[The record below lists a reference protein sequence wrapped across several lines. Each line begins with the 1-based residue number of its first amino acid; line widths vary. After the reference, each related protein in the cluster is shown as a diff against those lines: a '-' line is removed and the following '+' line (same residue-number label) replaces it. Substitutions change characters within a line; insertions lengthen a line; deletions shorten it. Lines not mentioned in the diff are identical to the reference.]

1 VALSALLADP
11 LPAKSRSTCRTVP
24 PRHLVR
30 SIFRLAW
37 PVFIAQI
44 AIMASGVLD
53 TVMVGRY
60 GAVDLAAIGIG
71 SSIYFTVFIGLVG
84 IVQAL
89 SPIAAQL
96 HGANRDGEIGEEVR
110 QTVWIAFGL
119 TFIGAALLS
128 MPGPFL
134 DFSGAPQPVQARVRE
149 YLAWIALSLPPTLLF
164 RVFYSLTT
172 AVSRPRAVMMLNL
185 VYFAIKAPLTYCLIY
200 GAFGMP
206 EMGGPGAG
214 LATAIASWCIF
225 VAAWLLCLR
234 DPFYR
239 PFQVFARWSWPNWPI
254 IWTHLRLGVPMGLT
268 FFVEVTSFTFMA
280 LFLARLGAATS
291 AAHQIAANVSA
302 VLYMVGLAIGNA
314 TGVLIAQAI
323 GRGNWREA
331 RSTGLAGMGMCISI
345 GIIAAIVLW
354 YEAGAIVGLYT
365 RDPAVARIATALLA
379 FVAFYQIVDA
389 LQVVIVNALRGY
401 RVAFVPMVVYTGSLW
416 GLGLGG
422 GYLIGLTDSPWA
434 AALGLP
440 VPMGAPGFWL
450 SAAVSVAVAALIL
463 FVYFLRVSEPRDA
476 EGIS

>member
-1 VALSALLADP
+1 MPSTYLA
-11 LPAKSRSTCRTVP
+11 
-24 PRHLVR
+24 R

-44 AIMASGVLD
+44 AIMASAVLD
-53 TVMVGRY
+53 TAMVGRY

-71 SSIYFTVFIGLVG
+71 SSIYFTVFIALVG

-96 HGANRDGEIGEEVR
+96 HGAGKDAQIGEEVR
-110 QTVWIAFGL
+110 QTVWIALGL
-119 TFIGAALLS
+119 TVIGAGVLG

-134 DFSGAPQPVQARVRE
+134 DFSGAPDPVQVRVRE

-185 VYFAIKAPLTYCLIY
+185 VYFAIKAPLTWCFIY
-200 GAFGMP
+200 GAFGIP

-214 LATAIASWCIF
+214 LATAIASWCIC
-225 VAAWLLCLR
+225 AAACLACLR

-239 PFQVFARWSWPNWPI
+239 PFQVFARWSWPDWTI
-254 IWTHLRLGVPMGLT
+254 IRTHLRLGVPMGLT

-314 TGVLIAQAI
+314 TGVLTAQAI
-323 GRGNWREA
+323 GRGNWQDA
-331 RSTGLAGMGMCISI
+331 RRTGLAGMGMCLSV
-345 GIIAAIVLW
+345 GIAAAGVLS
-354 YEAGAIVGLYT
+354 YEAAGIAGLYT
-365 RDPAVARIATALLA
+365 RDPAVSRIATGLLA
-379 FVAFYQIVDA
+379 FVAFYQLMDA
-389 LQVVIVNALRGY
+389 LQAVIVNALRGY
-401 RVAFVPMVVYTGSLW
+401 RVAFVPMLVYTISLW

-422 GYLIGLTDSPWA
+422 GYLIGLTDWPAA

-440 VPMGAPGFWL
+440 VPMGAAGFWL
-450 SAAVSVAVAALIL
+450 SAFVSVAVAALIL
-463 FVYFLRVSEPRDA
+463 FGYFLRVSGRA
-476 EGIS
+476 SAAARGHQ